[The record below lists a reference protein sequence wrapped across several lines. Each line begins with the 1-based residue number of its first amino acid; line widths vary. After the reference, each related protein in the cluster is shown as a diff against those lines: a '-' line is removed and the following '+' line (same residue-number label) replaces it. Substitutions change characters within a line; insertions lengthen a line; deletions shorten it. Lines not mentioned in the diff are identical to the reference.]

1 MYSPLMHFV
10 PDDTQMTSAS
20 FTSVPVQKEYEWNMS
35 FISPLF
41 GDFSKRE
48 EKIGH
53 VWEVEAN

>member
-20 FTSVPVQKEYEWNMS
+20 FTSVPIQKEYEWNMCLYLEI
-35 FISPLF
+35 FLF
-41 GDFSKRE
+41 RERE
-48 EKIGH
+48 EKIGR